1 MPHIDSVGIYNFTSG
16 KDWEKLDFP
25 LKLWLQHTR
34 PLVDQIS
41 LVVYGDMYSIESAL
55 EANSDGI
62 RIMNNLKITYLPLE
76 DNNSLAYSF
85 KAMTLAMEELSTTWK
100 LQIPIDEFLSEWP
113 NFDGLDQSKAYCP
126 TIHNLYGNINTEL
139 VGGESITM
147 LPFEP
152 SRFHYGNQTLVGDS
166 GDVGL
171 PKGKMTKPV
180 HLWHTGYCRKPSAL
194 SNRLR
199 TKVRNE
205 VTYGIPNNRGV
216 LQYTDKEWDYR
227 NWRLLWP
234 NAGLKK
240 VEDSELPKILV
251 ENKERF
257 NKIQW

>member
-1 MPHIDSVGIYNFTSG
+1 MTVGIYNFTAW
-16 KDWEKLDFP
+16 DWKELDFP
-25 LKLWLQHTR
+25 LLEWLEWTL
-34 PLVDQIS
+34 PLVDEIS
-41 LVVYGDMYSIESAL
+41 LVLYGKVEDFAIFLRDTKPSE
-55 EANSDGI
+55 NPK
-62 RIMNNLKITYLPLE
+62 LKITPLPFHKN
-76 DNNSLAYSF
+76 DSIDYSF

-100 LQIPIDEFLSEWP
+100 LQVPIDEFLAERP
-113 NFDGLDQSKAYCP
+113 NFDGLSDKYAYCP